1 MNTPNSLAPPTE
13 LWLDT
18 RTRRRLAGGGCGID
32 VASQRA
38 DDLDERCMAFLD
50 ARFAHNQDT
59 CPSALDLA
67 CGQGGQALRMAAAG
81 ALVTAVDQHD
91 HETVIQGEAARR
103 HIWRPPVFVRADLRA
118 LPEDLSGAP
127 FDAIICQR
135 AVHYLPYAQ
144 AVAALRAWPRYLKP
158 GARVF
163 LSASGLASEL
173 GCDYPHQHK
182 PVAERFAPLAPA
194 MTARHDIQL
203 PVCLY
208 EAMDLVDL
216 LHAAGFGIA
225 EVFRSPFGNIKAVAF
240 V

>member
-1 MNTPNSLAPPTE
+1 MNTPKSLALPTE
-13 LWLDT
+13 PWLDT
-18 RTRRRLAGGGCGID
+18 CTRRRPAGGGCGID

-50 ARFAHNQDT
+50 ARFAHNQPAR
-59 CPSALDLA
+59 PSALDLA

-91 HETVIQGEAARR
+91 HGPTIQGEAARR
-103 HIWRPPVFVRADLRA
+103 QIWRPPVFVRADLCA
-118 LPEDLSGAP
+118 LPVDLPGAP
-127 FDAIICQR
+127 FDAIVCQR
-135 AVHYLPYAQ
+135 AIHYLPYAK
-144 AVAALRAWPRYLKP
+144 AVAALRIWPRYLKP
-158 GARVF
+158 GARIF
-163 LSASGLASEL
+163 LSASGLTSEL
-173 GCDYPHQHK
+173 GRGYPHQQQ
-182 PVAERFAPLAPA
+182 PVIERFAPLAPDMA
-194 MTARHDIQL
+194 ARHDIQL